1 MSRRQRNS
9 KAPPERPTY
18 RNILDQAV
26 VVLNEDGFDRFS
38 VQRVLD
44 EADVSRATLYRYFPD
59 VDSLLEAAMVET
71 FRFAVDQYLNIV
83 TDLVNSASD
92 ANSFRDEIRTVLH
105 NFSLIPPEVRIRR
118 AHIIA
123 LTTTRPELAT
133 AIAEVQD
140 TINAGWD
147 STLQEAKRRG
157 FIRNDVD
164 TRAIGVIIQS
174 ITIGR
179 IIDDAATDH
188 LANDQWANAVFNLV
202 DRAVL
207 APGS

>member
-9 KAPPERPTY
+9 KAPLERPTY
-18 RNILDQAV
+18 RRIVDQAV

-44 EADVSRATLYRYFPD
+44 EAEVSRATLYRYFPD
-59 VDSLLEAAMVET
+59 VDGLIEAALVET

-83 TDLVNSASD
+83 ANLVENATDPS
-92 ANSFRDEIRTVLH
+92 SFRDEIRTVLAD
-105 NFSLIPPEVRIRR
+105 FSNLPAETRIRR

-123 LTTTRPELAT
+123 LTSTRPELAT
-133 AIAEVQD
+133 AIADVQEAL
-140 TINAGWD
+140 TTGWD
-147 STLQEAKRRG
+147 TTLQEAKRRG
-157 FIRNDVD
+157 FIRSDVD
-164 TRAIGVIIQS
+164 TRAISVIIQS

-179 IIDDAATDH
+179 IIDDAAVEH
-188 LANDQWANAVFNLV
+188 LTNEQWAEAVFHLV

-207 APGS
+207 TPTG